1 VEEGFD
7 IELNAERQDAAETAG
22 IAHRGAA
29 WAWRLSTTV
38 RAWPSPATIYN
49 RARAEADANL
59 ERWVLWSPVG
69 FGLGAAAYLEA
80 PIEPGLPLLALATL
94 ICGAAWV
101 GIRRSTRRIL
111 VVAAALLTFTVAG
124 ALTAKIRSDRVA
136 APVIAGARAPRIVEG
151 FVVDV
156 VSPGAGGPRVLIA
169 PVWISGLAPA
179 DTPRR
184 IRVTVDAETLPT
196 PGDGVRLRAILGPPP
211 PPAAP
216 GSYDFARRLVQCGGC
231 GRLHPGRDPIDSP

>member
-1 VEEGFD
+1 M
-7 IELNAERQDAAETAG
+7 
-22 IAHRGAA
+22 
-29 WAWRLSTTV
+29 V
-38 RAWPSPATIYN
+38 RAWPSPATIYHG
-49 RARAEADANL
+49 ARAEAGANL

-80 PIEPGLPLLALATL
+80 PIEPALRLLALATM
-94 ICGAAWV
+94 ISGAAWAGV
-101 GIRRSTRRIL
+101 RRSSHRIL
-111 VVAAALLTFTVAG
+111 VVATALLTFTVAG

-169 PVWISGLAPA
+169 PVRIGGLAPG

-184 IRVTVDAETLPT
+184 IRVTVDAESLPG

-216 GSYDFARRLVQCGGC
+216 GSYDFARDAWFNAVGAVGFTLGDIRPTTLEPPPWRLRVVLAVNAVRW
-231 GRLHPGRDPIDSP
+231 RLAQRIVAPMGA

>member
-1 VEEGFD
+1 M
-7 IELNAERQDAAETAG
+7 
-22 IAHRGAA
+22 
-29 WAWRLSTTV
+29 V
-38 RAWPSPATIYN
+38 RAWPSPATIYHG
-49 RARAEADANL
+49 ARAEADANL

-80 PIEPGLPLLALATL
+80 PIEPASPLLALATL
-94 ICGAAWV
+94 ISGAAWV
-101 GIRRSTRRIL
+101 FVRRSSHRIL
-111 VVAAALLTFTVAG
+111 VVSAALLVFAVAG

-169 PVWISGLAPA
+169 PVRIAGLAPD
-179 DTPRR
+179 DTPHR
-184 IRVTVDAETLPT
+184 IRVTVDAENLPG
-196 PGDGVRLRAILGPPP
+196 PGDGVLLRAILGPPP

-216 GSYDFARRLVQCGGC
+216 GSYDFARDAWFNAVGAVGFTLGDIRPTTLEPPPWRLRVV
-231 GRLHPGRDPIDSP
+231 LA